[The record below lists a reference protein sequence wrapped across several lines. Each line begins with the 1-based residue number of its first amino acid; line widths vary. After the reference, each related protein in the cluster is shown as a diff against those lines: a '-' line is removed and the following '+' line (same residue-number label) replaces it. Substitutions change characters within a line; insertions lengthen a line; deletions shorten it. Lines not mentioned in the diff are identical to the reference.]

1 MYIYIYMHTCIY
13 ITSASAAP
21 EGRAFGSR
29 IAGWQ
34 GSRMRWTG
42 KPVNIENAS
51 AKVPPESAYE

>member
-1 MYIYIYMHTCIY
+1 MHTCIY